1 MADIDNLKKDIDKL
15 ADTLR
20 KSEEKLHDR
29 INTTDKNVGELNTSI
44 KIVVEKLTSFIDTF
58 KSHDTNEM
66 QKYDDILDMFKQL
79 QDNTKKTEEK
89 INEKFVTK
97 DELKEINKKLTENSN
112 AIKQGFKIFYIGTG
126 VFITVGI
133 VGSLIMYILNL
144 ISKLQSLGVHQ

>member
-1 MADIDNLKKDIDKL
+1 MADIDNLKSDIDKIG
-15 ADTLR
+15 TVLR
-20 KSEEKLHDR
+20 TAEKEIYER
-29 INTTDKNVGELNTSI
+29 INITDKNVGELNTSV

-97 DELKEINKKLTENSN
+97 DELKEINKRLTENSN

-144 ISKLQSLGVHQ
+144 ISKLQSLGVH